1 MVKVMI
7 IDDEEIIREGLKT
20 TIDWEEM
27 GCEISGE
34 SEDGESGFKAAIAI
48 KPDLI
53 FTDIRMPGMDGLQMI
68 ARLREMK
75 SACKVII
82 LTGFRDFEYAQEAI
96 RHGAFRFLLK
106 PVRTDELKL
115 AICEAVKEI
124 KSVRSKDEIFNNL
137 EKRVKEYYGIGQA
150 EEDNTAEK
158 EQEKDKEKSGD
169 TTGNPKYLVGKALS
183 YIKKNYASDLSLKT
197 VADEVY
203 VSTWYLSKLL
213 KKETGDNFIN
223 ILNKIRVENAKKFL
237 QDPKYKIYEI
247 ANVVGFTDVP
257 YFTKTFKKVTGQ
269 TPMEYKNSK

>member
-1 MVKVMI
+1 MIKVMI

-20 TIDWEEM
+20 TVNWEEL
-27 GCEISGE
+27 GCEVAGE
-34 SEDGESGFKAAIAI
+34 AEDGDTGYKAALTI

-75 SACKVII
+75 SACKIII

-96 RHGAFRFLLK
+96 RQGAFRFLLK

-115 AICEAVKEI
+115 AISEAIKELR
-124 KSVRSKDEIFNNL
+124 SARSKDEIFNNL
-137 EKRVKEYYGIGQA
+137 EKRVKEFYGIEQA
-150 EEDNTAEK
+150 EPENSAER
-158 EQEKDKEKSGD
+158 EKGGD
-169 TTGNPKYLVGKALS
+169 SSGNPKYLVGKALT
-183 YIKKNYASDLSLKT
+183 YIKENYASDLKLKT
-197 VADEVY
+197 VADEIY

-213 KKETGDNFIN
+213 KKETGDNFIS

-257 YFTKTFKKVTGQ
+257 YFTKTFKKVTGL

>member
-20 TIDWEEM
+20 TVDWEEL
-27 GCEISGE
+27 GCEIAGE
-34 SEDGESGFKAAIAI
+34 AEDGDSGYKAALTI

-75 SACKVII
+75 STCKVII

-96 RHGAFRFLLK
+96 RQGAFRFLLK
-106 PVRTDELKL
+106 PVRTDELRL
-115 AICEAVKEI
+115 AISEAVKEI
-124 KSVRSKDEIFNNL
+124 RSARSKDEILNNL
-137 EKRVKEYYGIGQA
+137 EKRVKEYYGIEQA
-150 EEDNTAEK
+150 EPGNAAEK
-158 EQEKDKEKSGD
+158 EK
-169 TTGNPKYLVGKALS
+169 NPESAGSPTYLVGKALA
-183 YIKKNYASDLSLKT
+183 YIKENYASDLNLKT

-223 ILNKIRVENAKKFL
+223 ILNRIRVENAKKLL

-247 ANVVGFTDVP
+247 ANAVGFTDVP
-257 YFTKTFKKVTGQ
+257 YFTKTFKRVTGQ
-269 TPMEYKNSK
+269 TPMEYKNSR

>member
-20 TIDWEEM
+20 TVDWEEL
-27 GCEISGE
+27 GCEIAGE
-34 SEDGESGFKAAIAI
+34 AEDGESGYKAALTI
-48 KPDLI
+48 KPDLV

-68 ARLREMK
+68 ARLRDMK
-75 SACKVII
+75 STCKVII

-96 RHGAFRFLLK
+96 RQGAFRFLLK

-115 AICEAVKEI
+115 AISEAVKEI
-124 KSVRSKDEIFNNL
+124 KSARSKNEIFSNL
-137 EKRVKEYYGIGQA
+137 EKRVKEYYGIEQTKP
-150 EEDNTAEK
+150 ENTAEK
-158 EQEKDKEKSGD
+158 EKSGD
-169 TTGNPKYLVGKALS
+169 SSGNPKYLVGKALA
-183 YIKKNYASDLSLKT
+183 YIKENYASDLNLKT
-197 VADEVY
+197 VADEIY

-223 ILNKIRVENAKKFL
+223 ILNRIRVENAKKLL
-237 QDPKYKIYEI
+237 QEPKYKIYEI

>member
-20 TIDWEEM
+20 TVDWEEL
-27 GCEISGE
+27 GCEIAGE
-34 SEDGESGFKAAIAI
+34 AEDGESGYKAALTV

-68 ARLREMK
+68 ARLREVK
-75 SACKVII
+75 SACKIII

-96 RHGAFRFLLK
+96 RQGAFRFLLK

-115 AICEAVKEI
+115 AISEAVKEI
-124 KSVRSKDEIFNNL
+124 KSARSKDEIFNNL

-158 EQEKDKEKSGD
+158 EKEKSGD
-169 TTGNPKYLVGKALS
+169 TTGNPKYLVGKALA
-183 YIKKNYASDLSLKT
+183 YIKENYASDLNLKT
-197 VADEVY
+197 VADEIY

-223 ILNKIRVENAKKFL
+223 ILNRIRVENAKKFL

>member
-75 SACKVII
+75 LACKVII

-115 AICEAVKEI
+115 AISEAVKEI
-124 KSVRSKDEIFNNL
+124 KSARSKDEIFTNL

-150 EEDNTAEK
+150 EEDDPAE
-158 EQEKDKEKSGD
+158 KEKSGD
-169 TTGNPKYLVGKALS
+169 SSGNPKYLVGKALS

>member
-1 MVKVMI
+1 MIRVMI

-20 TIDWEEM
+20 TVDWEEL
-27 GCEISGE
+27 GCEIAGE
-34 SEDGESGFKAAIAI
+34 AEDGESGYKAALTI

-75 SACKVII
+75 SSCKVII

-96 RHGAFRFLLK
+96 RQGAFRFLLK

-115 AICEAVKEI
+115 AITEAIKEI
-124 KSVRSKDEIFNNL
+124 RSARSKDEILNNL

-150 EEDNTAEK
+150 EEADAAEK
-158 EQEKDKEKSGD
+158 EKEKSPD
-169 TTGNPKYLVGKALS
+169 SPGNPTYLVGKALA
-183 YIKKNYASDLSLKT
+183 YIKENYASDLNLKT
-197 VADEVY
+197 VADEIY

-223 ILNKIRVENAKKFL
+223 ILNRIRVENAKKLL

-269 TPMEYKNSK
+269 TPMEYKNRK